1 MITTTIR
8 GVVRSAIAQKT
19 MRIAAFNSTPANIN
33 KKGEEVQDPITLEQ
47 TYVPSKAKLENNTA
61 HNEYRGN
68 SHDEV
73 MAQIGEQGSQLPKL
87 PKTSLSPEAIENMK
101 NFLGMGKNDNGRG

>member
-8 GVVRSAIAQKT
+8 GVVRSAIAQQNA
-19 MRIAAFNSTPANIN
+19 MRIAAFHSTPAN
-33 KKGEEVQDPITLEQ
+33 GEEEEVQDPITLEQ
-47 TYVPSKAKLENNTA
+47 TYIPSKAKLGNNTA

-73 MAQIGEQGSQLPKL
+73 MAQIGEQGSQLPK
-87 PKTSLSPEAIENMK
+87 TSLSPEAIENMK
-101 NFLGMGKNDNGRG
+101 KFLGMGKDDNGRD